1 MSATKLQVRGFNAG
15 YKIEKYMPKLGSTLR
30 KSLANSQN
38 EFAEAFVAGGN
49 EMLKERN
56 RSKLLSKM
64 KSTARSLN
72 QSKDRD
78 KDKEIDR

>member
-15 YKIEKYMPKLGSTLR
+15 YKIEKYLPKLSTSLR
-30 KSLANSQN
+30 NSLANSQN
-38 EFAEAFVAGGN
+38 EFALAFVAGGN

-56 RSKLLSKM
+56 RTKLLSKM

-72 QSKDRD
+72 RSKD